1 MLKKINFAKLLEIK
15 NNIKKINS
23 KNTIIYKPK
32 KFSKSFINDLNLK
45 VDLANG
51 KLNYEKDFLIE
62 NNFFKCKGDLNLSE
76 EYPLLYFDCSAIIKD
91 KKRLL
96 KKFLINIKSSDEVSE
111 LKVKGNLNILNKKI
125 NFEQISL
132 NEKKFPK
139 EDLKYFK
146 NSFENILF
154 NKRFLEIFEIK
165 KIKNFIL
172 EVI

>member
-1 MLKKINFAKLLEIK
+1 MFLQ
-15 NNIKKINS
+15 
-23 KNTIIYKPK
+23 
-32 KFSKSFINDLNLK
+32 
-45 VDLANG
+45 
-51 KLNYEKDFLIE
+51 KDI
-62 NNFFKCKGDLNLSE
+62 
-76 EYPLLYFDCSAIIKD
+76 

-111 LKVKGNLNILNKKI
+111 LKAKGNLNILNKKI

-139 EDLKYFK
+139 EDLKFFK

-154 NKRFLEIFEIK
+154 NKRFLEIFKIK
-165 KIKNFIL
+165 KIKNYIL